1 MHPFLIKQQLDYG
14 IFLIE
19 PVQNIT
25 FNRGLLMNIG
35 FLESLKLSQ
44 NKWDCFIFHDV
55 DLIPEDERNIYSCP
69 ELPRHMSSAVSTFD
83 YKLVKYFI
91 FLKIYLWNNYIK
103 YIRLPYDGIFGGVC
117 ALTRKQME
125 KVNGYSNLYFGWGG
139 EDDDFRARII
149 DSGFKVS
156 RYPLEIGRYLMASH
170 KKDTDVNKDR

>member
-91 FLKIYLWNNYIK
+91 FLKIYL
-103 YIRLPYDGIFGGVC
+103 
-117 ALTRKQME
+117 
-125 KVNGYSNLYFGWGG
+125 
-139 EDDDFRARII
+139 
-149 DSGFKVS
+149 
-156 RYPLEIGRYLMASH
+156 
-170 KKDTDVNKDR
+170 